1 MKKKKVIKSIRNNC
15 NVCLKPSKVCD
26 GVGVFAL
33 IDIPKGTILFEDT
46 KPDTDFISWE
56 EIGDI
61 PIEVK
66 NYLSNICL
74 YVPNRTYHPIRDLY
88 TQDGIYL
95 SRSVS
100 SINLS
105 YYVNHSEDYNVIHDL
120 NRDEYVTSKDI
131 KKGEEILCLYT
142 KNEIDW

>member
-15 NVCLKPSKVCD
+15 NVYLKPSKVCD

-46 KPDTDFISWE
+46 KEDTDFLSWD
-56 EIGDI
+56 EIGTI

-66 NYLSNICL
+66 KYLSNICI
-74 YVPNRTYHPIRDLY
+74 YDPN
-88 TQDGIYL
+88 GIYL

-100 SINLS
+100 SINVS
-105 YYVNHSEDYNVIHDL
+105 YYVNHSDDFNVYHDL
-120 NRDEYVTSKDI
+120 KKDTYTTSKDI

-142 KNEIDW
+142 PEEIDW

>member
-1 MKKKKVIKSIRNNC
+1 MKKNKVIKSIRNNC

-26 GVGVFAL
+26 GVCVFAL

-66 NYLSNICL
+66 NYLSNICI
-74 YVPNRTYHPIRDLY
+74 YDPN
-88 TQDGIYL
+88 GIYL

-100 SINLS
+100 SINVS
-105 YYVNHSEDYNVIHDL
+105 YYVNHSDDFNVYHDL
-120 NRDEYVTSKDI
+120 KKDTYTTSKDI

-142 KNEIDW
+142 PEEIDW

>member
-1 MKKKKVIKSIRNNC
+1 MKKKKIIKSIRNNC

-46 KPDTDFISWE
+46 KPDNEFISWE

-74 YVPNRTYHPIRDLY
+74 YAQN
-88 TQDGIYL
+88 GIYL
-95 SRSVS
+95 SRNVS

-120 NRDEYVTSKDI
+120 NIDEYITSKYI

-142 KNEIDW
+142 KDEIDW